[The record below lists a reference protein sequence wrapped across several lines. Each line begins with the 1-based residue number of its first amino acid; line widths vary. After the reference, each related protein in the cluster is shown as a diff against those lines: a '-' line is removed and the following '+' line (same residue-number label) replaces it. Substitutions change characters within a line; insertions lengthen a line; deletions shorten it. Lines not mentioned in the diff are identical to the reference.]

1 MKVISCGMMIS
12 HPKNLS
18 VLMFWKS
25 GPNNPAMRPCFL
37 VLEYIEMQGKVQGE
51 KEVKNQENNG

>member
-1 MKVISCGMMIS
+1 
-12 HPKNLS
+12 
-18 VLMFWKS
+18 MFWKS